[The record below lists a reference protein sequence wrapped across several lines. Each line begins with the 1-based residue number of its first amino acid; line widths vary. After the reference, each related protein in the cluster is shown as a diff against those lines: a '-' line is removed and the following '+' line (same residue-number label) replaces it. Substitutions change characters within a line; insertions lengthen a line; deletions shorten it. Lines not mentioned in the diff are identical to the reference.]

1 MACSRGSRKEN
12 RLSPTRGPKGA
23 GSTAPF
29 HFVTTPEHIW
39 ERRADA
45 VLGIA
50 ASILLMSMM
59 VLTFADVVARYLLNR
74 PIRGAFEI
82 TELALLVLIFAGL
95 PLVSHADE
103 HVTMDFID
111 RILPGWLADL
121 WVRVAHAACAAI
133 MFFLTWQVWIKASRI
148 SSYGD
153 TTEVLRITVGP
164 FVYFMAAMIALTGLV
179 HVFKIFAPVIRRESH
194 GTL

>member
-1 MACSRGSRKEN
+1 M
-12 RLSPTRGPKGA
+12 
-23 GSTAPF
+23 
-29 HFVTTPEHIW
+29 TPPAETVW

-50 ASILLMSMM
+50 ASILLFCLMT
-59 VLTFADVVARYLLNR
+59 LTFADVVARYLLNR

-111 RILPGWLADL
+111 RLLPAPLHRM
-121 WVRVAHAACAAI
+121 WVRVMHALCAAI
-133 MFFLTWQVWIKASRI
+133 MFFLAWQVWIKASRI

-153 TTEVLRITVGP
+153 TTDVLRILIGP
-164 FVYFMAAMIALTGLV
+164 FVYFMALMIALTGAV
-179 HVFKIFAPVIRRESH
+179 HAFKILSPGAARAKG
-194 GTL
+194 GTT